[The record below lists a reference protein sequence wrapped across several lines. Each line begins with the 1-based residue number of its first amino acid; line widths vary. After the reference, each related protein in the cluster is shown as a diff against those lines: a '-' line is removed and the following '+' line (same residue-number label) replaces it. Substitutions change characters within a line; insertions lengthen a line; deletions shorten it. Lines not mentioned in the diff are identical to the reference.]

1 MTNEFAPKCLV
12 GLYLTHGK
20 SGEKASHGC
29 YNVVSIL
36 KCFIV
41 WVKIYIIQHEDAY
54 VSLCVTTEYI
64 LRSCRVTVVIN
75 DITEAEENI

>member
-20 SGEKASHGC
+20 SGEKASHDC

-41 WVKIYIIQHEDAY
+41 WVKVYIINMKMLMFPS
-54 VSLCVTTEYI
+54 VSPQSIFYGPAV
-64 LRSCRVTVVIN
+64 
-75 DITEAEENI
+75 